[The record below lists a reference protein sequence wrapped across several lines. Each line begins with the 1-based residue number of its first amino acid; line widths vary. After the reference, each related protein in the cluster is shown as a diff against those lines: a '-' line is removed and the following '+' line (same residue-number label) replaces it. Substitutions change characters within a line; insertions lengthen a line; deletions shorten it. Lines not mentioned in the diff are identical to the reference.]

1 MFFVTQIMLPIGE
14 LINPSDKNPCNAQA
28 RSLKSEGRG
37 FEHLSA
43 FVVLTEKA
51 TFAEGLSLAPSEVNQ
66 RLSLLLWERCTK
78 ALICEI

>member
-43 FVVLTEKA
+43 FVFLTEKA
-51 TFAEGLSLAPSEVNQ
+51 TFAEELSLAPRDVNL
-66 RLSLLLWERCTK
+66 RLSLLLLEGCNK
-78 ALICEI
+78 SFIFL